1 MYMTDFDTTAQD
13 GNLDLISLAQSGD
26 RDALEQLITQNM
38 GLVKNI
44 ARRFVGRGTEY
55 EDLVQIGS
63 IGMIKAAKSFERS

>member
-1 MYMTDFDTTAQD
+1 MTDFDTTAQD

-44 ARRFVGRGTEY
+44 ARRFVGRGIE
-55 EDLVQIGS
+55 L
-63 IGMIKAAKSFERS
+63 

>member
-44 ARRFVGRGTEY
+44 ARRFVGRGTEA
-55 EDLVQIGS
+55 LT
-63 IGMIKAAKSFERS
+63 AATARYFQRTPYR

>member
-44 ARRFVGRGTEY
+44 ARRFV
-55 EDLVQIGS
+55 
-63 IGMIKAAKSFERS
+63 